1 MRSGVARNTKVAREL
16 AGGRA
21 TLGLVQPIT
30 AAVLAGAILAGPL
43 AQNGFDAPL
52 DSGVRVQ
59 SLAGRSSCA
68 LWTAAEQ
75 LARLA
80 RVPLAFEQT
89 VDCPPARWTRRSDT
103 VSQSLAGV
111 AVRQAFDQLTEQTG
125 YRWVEHDGIAILRP
139 ASAWEPGG
147 SVLNRPVSP
156 IRLTSQPAHNALH
169 VVFQAAEPPLF
180 EEHIEGL
187 SIFNQPVTMRF
198 DGGTLVEALNAVASS
213 FAGSWQAGYVKTE
226 NGQRRLV
233 VALYTTDGPMTLLS
247 SRSIRLPRGQ

>member
-1 MRSGVARNTKVAREL
+1 MRSGVAKNSKVAREL

-80 RVPLAFEQT
+80 RVPLRLSRQSIVHRRDGRAALT
-89 VDCPPARWTRRSDT
+89 PCRGRWR
-103 VSQSLAGV
+103 VSRCASL
-111 AVRQAFDQLTEQTG
+111 
-125 YRWVEHDGIAILRP
+125 
-139 ASAWEPGG
+139 
-147 SVLNRPVSP
+147 
-156 IRLTSQPAHNALH
+156 
-169 VVFQAAEPPLF
+169 
-180 EEHIEGL
+180 
-187 SIFNQPVTMRF
+187 
-198 DGGTLVEALNAVASS
+198 
-213 FAGSWQAGYVKTE
+213 
-226 NGQRRLV
+226 
-233 VALYTTDGPMTLLS
+233 
-247 SRSIRLPRGQ
+247 